1 MTGVSQPAAGDRD
14 EGFGY
19 RWIILAVGILAY
31 GTSQFSRQNYT
42 GVQKFIA
49 EDLSLDRGTIG
60 LMGSA
65 FFYAYALFQMP
76 WGIASDRFGSRAIIG
91 LGILLTAVTMLGF
104 ATAASSESSIV
115 WRILSGIAAAAVYV
129 PLTGAI
135 ARWFR
140 DSERSFSQGTLG
152 GVGGAMGEGMAFF
165 LLPVLAIYFASGWRQ
180 GMNMLAFIIAVMGVL
195 CLALL
200 KSAPSGRPA
209 TTKKPFDWSL
219 FADVQL
225 WCYAFLYSG
234 FVVGIRLTQAW
245 IAVYAADVYIFER
258 GMSLNDAVVAGGLLA
273 LLAYSLTGRAI
284 GCPIAGTMSDVF
296 AKTGYLAHGR
306 TFHLA
311 RRGHGDAATAL
322 DGRHVDLGDGD
333 HRGAARHVREPLFPH
348 PGSHFG
354 NLRTAPYRDALL
366 VHEHGRPA
374 RRRHR
379 PRGERLRRNLAQQPA
394 WECAHRIPRHLA
406 VRPRGDGQHDR
417 ARPGGVCGDP
427 DWVGRSSRSARRRD
441 RAGGGALEPETTPGV
456 ILLFA

>member
-1 MTGVSQPAAGDRD
+1 MTGVSQSAAGDRD

-65 FFYAYALFQMP
+65 FFYAYALLQMP
-76 WGIASDRFGSRAIIG
+76 WGIASDRFGSRWIIG
-91 LGILLTAVTMLGF
+91 LGILLTAVTMVGF
-104 ATAASSESSIV
+104 ATANSSESLIV

-209 TTKKPFDWSL
+209 TTKKPFDWGL

-225 WCYAFLYSG
+225 WCFAFLYSG

-284 GCPIAGTMSDVF
+284 GCPIAGTMSDLF
-296 AKTGYLAHGR
+296 AKRGISRTAVLFLWLGVGMAMLQLLSMGVTSIWAMAIIAALLGTSVNLFSLIPAAISETYGRHRTATLSSFTNMVAQLAG
-306 TFHLA
+306 
-311 RRGHGDAATAL
+311 ATAL
-322 DGRHVDLGDGD
+322 AVSGYVGISLNSQPGNALTEYRGIWLSGLVGMASMTALG
-333 HRGAARHVREPLFPH
+333 
-348 PGSHFG
+348 
-354 NLRTAPYRDALL
+354 LL
-366 VHEHGRPA
+366 AYLAIRAGWVGRPA
-374 RRRHR
+374 SL
-379 PRGERLRRNLAQQPA
+379 G
-394 WECAHRIPRHLA
+394 
-406 VRPRGDGQHDR
+406 
-417 ARPGGVCGDP
+417 
-427 DWVGRSSRSARRRD
+427 
-441 RAGGGALEPETTPGV
+441 AGIEPEV
-456 ILLFA
+456 AR

>member
-1 MTGVSQPAAGDRD
+1 MTAVSQPAAGDRD

-19 RWIILAVGILAY
+19 RWIIMAVGILAY

-76 WGIASDRFGSRAIIG
+76 WGIWSDRFGSRSIIG
-91 LGILLTAVTMLGF
+91 LGILLTAVTMVGF
-104 ATAASSESSIV
+104 ATAASSESLIV

-180 GMNMLAFIIAVMGVL
+180 GMNMLAFVIAVMGVV

-209 TTKKPFDWSL
+209 TTKKPFDWAML
-219 FADVQL
+219 RDAQL
-225 WCYAFLYSG
+225 WCFAFLWSG

-245 IAVYAADVYIFER
+245 IAVYAADVYISGR

-273 LLAYSLTGRAI
+273 LLAYSLTGRAA
-284 GCPIAGTMSDVF
+284 GCPVAGRISDLLAKRGVSRTTVIFLWLVLGMALLQMLAMGITSIWLLASVAALLGMSVNLFSLVPAAISETYGRQRTASLSSF
-296 AKTGYLAHGR
+296 ANMMAQLAG
-306 TFHLA
+306 
-311 RRGHGDAATAL
+311 ATAL
-322 DGRHVDLGDGD
+322 AVSGYVGISLSNQPGNALAEY
-333 HRGAARHVREPLFPH
+333 RGIWLSGLVGMAVMTALALAAYVA
-348 PGSHFG
+348 
-354 NLRTAPYRDALL
+354 LRTGWVA
-366 VHEHGRPA
+366 RPA
-374 RRRHR
+374 ALG
-379 PRGERLRRNLAQQPA
+379 PGIEP
-394 WECAHRIPRHLA
+394 EA
-406 VRPRGDGQHDR
+406 VR
-417 ARPGGVCGDP
+417 
-427 DWVGRSSRSARRRD
+427 
-441 RAGGGALEPETTPGV
+441 
-456 ILLFA
+456 